1 MLCVICRSD
10 IQRDIIKP
18 VTKAMVGQYCC
29 ACFSDDN
36 QWHRA
41 RVVAM
46 VSTTHVSYM
55 SMCKCFTLCL
65 TLLTVAGE
73 DLLCGLW
80 EL

>member
-1 MLCVICRSD
+1 MLCVICRAD

-18 VTKAMVGQYCC
+18 VTKATVGQLCC

-46 VSTTHVSYM
+46 VSTTHVSHM
-55 SMCKCFTLCL
+55 SICKCYGCL
-65 TLLTVAGE
+65 ISLL
-73 DLLCGLW
+73 
-80 EL
+80 